1 MNKVFFIV
9 DDDPFFCK
17 LIQGKF
23 SENDVIVKSF
33 STGEECL
40 KSLDE
45 DPDLIILDYIFSS
58 VDTKYKD
65 GMAIFDAIKEYS
77 ADIPVI
83 MLSGQEDGEIV
94 LALARKGVSDY
105 VVKDKDVIS
114 ALEEAISNVMLDN
127 SIN

>member
-1 MNKVFFIV
+1 
-9 DDDPFFCK
+9 
-17 LIQGKF
+17 
-23 SENDVIVKSF
+23 
-33 STGEECL
+33 
-40 KSLDE
+40 
-45 DPDLIILDYIFSS
+45 
-58 VDTKYKD
+58 DTKYKD
-65 GMAIFDAIKEYS
+65 CMAIFDAIKEYS

-83 MLSGQEDGEIV
+83 ILYGQEDCEIV

>member
-9 DDDPFFCK
+9 DDDPFFCA

-23 SENDVIVKSF
+23 SVNDVTVKSF

-45 DPDLIILDYIFSS
+45 GPDLVILDYIFSS

-65 GMAIFDAIKEYS
+65 GMAIFDAIKEYNT
-77 ADIPVI
+77 DIPVI

-105 VVKDKDVIS
+105 VVKDKNVITS
-114 ALEEAISNVMLDN
+114 LEEAISNVMVDI
-127 SIN
+127 S